1 MLPKDINISL
11 LQENTRYFNV
21 AANLKEKT
29 LDAFKIVS
37 KSRNESNNNITENNK
52 AHTESINNLL
62 LKIATTSKTL
72 LDNSTRE
79 RNILNDNND
88 IKKEVGKWK

>member
-1 MLPKDINISL
+1 MLPKDIKISL

-37 KSRNESNNNITENNK
+37 KSRNESNNSITENNK
-52 AHTESINNLL
+52 AHTEPINNLL

-72 LDNSTRE
+72 LNNSTPE